1 MGNMRKRIEDYAA
14 YKHSTAEEGVSYYVW
29 LPSTLEKYTAPQLER
44 LKQYFKKHDGVHITI
59 GTEAITDLYKR
70 VAKLE
75 KRK

>member
-1 MGNMRKRIEDYAA
+1 MKKRIEDYAT
-14 YKHSTAEEGVSYYVW
+14 YKHSTIEGEILSHSYVW
-29 LPSTLEKYTAPQLER
+29 LPSTLEKYTAPQLEQ
-44 LKQYFKKHDGVHITI
+44 LKQYFKEHDGAHITI